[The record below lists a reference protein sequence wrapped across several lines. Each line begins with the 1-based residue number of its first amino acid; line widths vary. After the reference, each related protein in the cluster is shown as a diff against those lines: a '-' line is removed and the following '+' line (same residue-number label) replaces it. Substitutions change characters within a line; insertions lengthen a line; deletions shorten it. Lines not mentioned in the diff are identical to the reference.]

1 MGTDQ
6 TDPGDSWC
14 ERLSKS
20 LSSGSGLPAATLT
33 PHLRGRVLRIARDVA
48 HGTERKNAPVATFI
62 AGRYVE
68 ARCAEGADAET
79 ALNEVAEAVARLLP
93 GATP

>member
-1 MGTDQ
+1 MGTNQ
-6 TDPGDSWC
+6 TDPDDTWY
-14 ERLSKS
+14 ERLSEA
-20 LSSGSGLPAATLT
+20 LSGDAGRPAATLT
-33 PHLRGRVLRIARDVA
+33 PHLRGQVLRIARDVA

-68 ARCAEGADAET
+68 ARCAEGADAQT

-93 GATP
+93 DATP